1 MKWPKSITFIRHGE
15 SAYNILKSKKQ
26 ADPEY
31 QEFVKAFNRDHTSK
45 KTRRLAK
52 VISVRYQSKTSD
64 AATPLTSA
72 GIKQAFVTGSR
83 IFEVAPTPHVV
94 LISPY
99 RRTNETH
106 EQIALGANLT
116 PDSYPLVTDDR
127 IREQEH
133 GLSILY
139 SDWRVFYTMHPDQKL
154 LHDRQGPYWYQYP
167 QGESVSMVR
176 DRIRSFNDMLIREYA
191 EKDVW
196 VISHH
201 LTKLSFRA
209 NIERW
214 SPEEFIRVD
223 NEEKPVNC
231 GVTTYGCNP
240 KAGKNGKLELQHYN
254 LKLY

>member
-1 MKWPKSITFIRHGE
+1 MKWPKSITFIRHGQSE
-15 SAYNILKSKKQ
+15 YNILKAKKE

-31 QEFVKAFNRDHTSK
+31 RKFVKAFNCDHTSA

-52 VISVRYQSKTSD
+52 NILNRYQSKTGD
-64 AATPLTSA
+64 AETPLTSA
-72 GIKQAFVTGSR
+72 GVQQAFVTGAR
-83 IFEVAPTPHVV
+83 IFEIAPTSHAV

-99 RRTNETH
+99 KRTIDTFD
-106 EQIALGANLT
+106 QISLGANMT
-116 PDSYPLVTDDR
+116 PDSFLKVIDDR

-139 SDWRVFYTMHPDQKL
+139 SDWRVFYTMHPEQKL
-154 LHDRQGPYWYQYP
+154 LHDKQGPYWYQYP
-167 QGESVSMVR
+167 QGESISMVR

-209 NIERW
+209 SIERW

-231 GVTTYGCNP
+231 GVTIYGGNP
-240 KAGKNGKLELQHYN
+240 KAGKDGKLELKHYN